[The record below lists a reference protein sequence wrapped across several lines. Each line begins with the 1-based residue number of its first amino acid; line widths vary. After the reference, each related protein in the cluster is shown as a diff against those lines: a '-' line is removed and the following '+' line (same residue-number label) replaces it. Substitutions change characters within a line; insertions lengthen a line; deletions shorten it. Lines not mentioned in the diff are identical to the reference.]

1 MDLHSLHPYD
11 IIEVEDL
18 NYLLTLDMYELVIWQ
33 KTTNSLEV
41 SDNHHQRRTQIN

>member
-18 NYLLTLDMYELVIWQ
+18 NYLLTLDMYELVI
-33 KTTNSLEV
+33 
-41 SDNHHQRRTQIN
+41 